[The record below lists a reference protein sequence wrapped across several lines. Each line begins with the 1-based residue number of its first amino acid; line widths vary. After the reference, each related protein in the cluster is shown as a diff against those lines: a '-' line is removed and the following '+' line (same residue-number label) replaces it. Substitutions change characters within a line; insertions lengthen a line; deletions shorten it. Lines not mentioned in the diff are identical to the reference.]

1 MELASL
7 RPLQVHS
14 SCYPSVDHS
23 QMPYELNARGIRMVT
38 NREDG
43 RSDGKAL
50 DECDVA
56 HSGMDGHN
64 VGGL

>member
-1 MELASL
+1 
-7 RPLQVHS
+7 
-14 SCYPSVDHS
+14 
-23 QMPYELNARGIRMVT
+23 MPYELNARGIRMVT